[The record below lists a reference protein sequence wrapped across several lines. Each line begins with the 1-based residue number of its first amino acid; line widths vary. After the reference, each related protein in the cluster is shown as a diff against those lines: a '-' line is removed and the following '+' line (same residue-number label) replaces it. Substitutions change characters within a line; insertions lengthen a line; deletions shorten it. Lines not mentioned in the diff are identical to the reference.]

1 MKQEIL
7 LNITP
12 QETRV
17 ALLENGVLLE
27 LQIERSLSRGLVGNI
42 YHGKVARVLPGMQ
55 AAFVDIGLSKNG
67 FLHAADI
74 VHVDEAFK
82 SDRSKKTDIPPIQDL
97 VREGQSVWVQVI
109 KDPIGNKG
117 ARLTTELTLP
127 SRYMVMMP
135 FAGDLGIS
143 QKISD
148 PNERKRLQEIAAEF
162 QATIG
167 QEAAAKAIQAK
178 ANEFGW
184 IIRTAAEGIDANEL
198 QSDFEYLYR
207 LWKKLQNRMSGT
219 PVKSLLHQDIPL
231 AMRVL
236 RDLIHDDVELIRIDS
251 KETYDKAVEF
261 ADDFIPN
268 LSNKI
273 QYYPGSQPL
282 FGLYNVEQD
291 LQSALQKRVDLKSG
305 GYLVLDQTEAMTTI
319 DVNTGSYVG
328 KRNHEDTLYKT
339 NLEAATQIARQIRL
353 RNLGGILIIDFID
366 MTNES
371 YKAQVLDALKNEL
384 MRDRVKTKVT
394 DISPLGLVEITRK
407 RTRDSL
413 ETLLCEPCPM
423 CQGRGKVKTVKTIC
437 YEVLR
442 EVVREYRQF
451 KAEGYRIVASQAVV
465 DMFLDEEADSL
476 ADLQE
481 FIQRPVSVLPEDS
494 YLQEQYDIVL
504 T

>member
-1 MKQEIL
+1 LALKQEIL

-42 YHGKVARVLPGMQ
+42 YHGKVVRVLPGMQ

-74 VHVDEAFK
+74 VRVDDAFK
-82 SDRSKKTDIPPIQDL
+82 TKGTGKVAVPPIQDL
-97 VREGQSVWVQVI
+97 VREGQSIWVQVI

-127 SRYMVMMP
+127 SRYLVMMP
-135 FAGDLGIS
+135 FADDLGIS

-148 PNERKRLQEIAAEF
+148 QDERQRLQEIASTFRDTINEDL
-162 QATIG
+162 QAS
-167 QEAAAKAIQAK
+167 EKAPS
-178 ANEFGW
+178 NYGW
-184 IIRTAAEGIDANEL
+184 IIRTAGEGIDSQEL
-198 QSDFEYLYR
+198 QNDFHYLYR
-207 LWKKLQNRMSGT
+207 LWRKLQERMSAT
-219 PVKSLLHQDIPL
+219 PAKSLLHQDIPL

-261 ADDFIPN
+261 AAEFIPE
-268 LSNKI
+268 LSEKI
-273 QYYPGSQPL
+273 HYYPGSQPL

-291 LQSALQKRVDLKSG
+291 LQLALQKRVDLKSG
-305 GYLVLDQTEAMTTI
+305 GYLIIDQTEAMTTI

-328 KRNHEDTLYKT
+328 KRNQEDTLYKT

-353 RNLGGILIIDFID
+353 RNLAGIIIIDFID
-366 MTNES
+366 MLKDS
-371 YKAQVLDALKNEL
+371 HKSQVLEALKSAL
-384 MRDRVKTKVT
+384 MPDRVKTRVT
-394 DISPLGLVEITRK
+394 DMSPLGLVEITRK

-413 ETLLCEPCPM
+413 ETLLCEPCPV
-423 CQGRGKVKTVKTIC
+423 CDGRGKVKTVKTVC
-437 YEVLR
+437 YEILR

-451 KAEGYRIVASQAVV
+451 KAEGYRIIASQAVV
-465 DMFLDEEADSL
+465 DQFLDEEADSL

-481 FIQRPVSVLPEDS
+481 FIQRPVSLLPEDS
-494 YLQEQYDIVL
+494 YLQEEYDIVL